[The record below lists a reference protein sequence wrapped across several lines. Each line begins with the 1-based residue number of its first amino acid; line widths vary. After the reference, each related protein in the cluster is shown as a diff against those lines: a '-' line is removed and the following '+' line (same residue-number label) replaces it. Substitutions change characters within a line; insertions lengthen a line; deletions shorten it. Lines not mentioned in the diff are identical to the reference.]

1 MRRLRHFEES
11 RFLQCIKWL
20 RYIMVL
26 IPIPI
31 LIIMNYIGGIT
42 STNGL
47 IFLVFSLLSIY
58 FGWLIISIGFRLF
71 DVPKL
76 MNWKPSMEM
85 NLDDCIHESKVNFA
99 FVITIVFILI
109 VISIL
114 KLTLKPPN
122 LIWMYLIYY
131 CLITL
136 EFACSLLIG
145 NMFNS
150 STFINTVRNSSNLDE
165 PAYFEHQWVIYQTQ
179 KSKFLEKSSIVTP

>member
-136 EFACSLLIG
+136 CHLLVQSEKQFSPFAKSLAG
-145 NMFNS
+145 CG
-150 STFINTVRNSSNLDE
+150 
-165 PAYFEHQWVIYQTQ
+165 
-179 KSKFLEKSSIVTP
+179 